1 MNKLIKQ
8 TQGVITIFISL
19 MLTAILSIGS
29 LVLEAGRFQSARTQ
43 LAEANISAATSTLS
57 EYNSDLFERF
67 GIVAFEGD
75 NYAESLYSD
84 YLTFNSDLSGESF
97 GSNVSRLYSLDNHT
111 LTGLYNLT
119 YPSVL
124 KRQIIAKSKYLKGS
138 FNLWL
143 TAETMPRIFTE
154 FKSKAQSVA
163 QWTRNISGEVSSDI
177 SSAAASIESSLK
189 NSYDYDDSLKVVID
203 SGTMSLLPT
212 ATGTIENSIPDGE
225 KENIQATLEDA
236 KKVVGNYSSS
246 IGNIDSSE
254 AEQESTVGLNALLLR
269 SNSRLRISQKD
280 ISSLSA
286 KCSST
291 SLNISNILSR
301 LSQGEEGQN
310 NLLLNLYIAQYFSN
324 RTQTAAGYIGPPRYT
339 SSAEG
344 FTSACAEYVFCGNK
358 YETENQK
365 NAYWV
370 IFYLRLVDNAYKI
383 FSTYES
389 RSSAD
394 KLLWSY
400 YETLIDMEM
409 LTSEESLVPLTKEA
423 LFLPM
428 EKAGA
433 VASSFSSTRTVPDSL
448 RSVGSLT
455 EYKRSD
461 YSDSS
466 LTVNGKD
473 FFNYTDYISFAL
485 WLVPNSNKLLRV
497 ADLIQTEMRYRQKYV
512 NRETASFL
520 MQNQYTYARVEANAK
535 FNSILP
541 IISLGSNSNLNGIG
555 ISSINY
561 VGY

>member
-1 MNKLIKQ
+1 MNKLIRQ

-19 MLTAILSIGS
+19 MLTAILSVGS

-43 LAEANISAATSTLS
+43 LGEANVSAATSTLS

-67 GIVAFEGD
+67 GIIAFEGD
-75 NYAESLYSD
+75 SYAESLYSE
-84 YLTFNSDLSGESF
+84 YINFNSDLSGESL
-97 GSNVSRLYSLDNHT
+97 GSNISRLYSLDTVT

-119 YPSVL
+119 YPTVL

-143 TAETMPRIFTE
+143 TSETMPRLFTE
-154 FKSKAQSVA
+154 FKAKAQKVS
-163 QWTRNISGEVSSDI
+163 QWTKDISGDVSSDI
-177 SSAAASIESSLK
+177 SSATSSIESALK
-189 NSYDYDDSLKVVID
+189 SSYDYDDSLKVTLG
-203 SGTMSLLPT
+203 SSTAALLPT

-236 KKVVGNYSSS
+236 KKIVDNYSSS
-246 IGNIDSSE
+246 IGNIDNSE
-254 AEQESTVGLNALLLR
+254 AEQESTVG
-269 SNSRLRISQKD
+269 ID
-280 ISSLSA
+280 ISSLSLDSRKKITDKDIA
-286 KCSST
+286 NLSQKCSNT
-291 SLNISNILSR
+291 SSNISNILSR
-301 LSQGEEGQN
+301 LSQGDDGQN
-310 NLLLNLYIAQYFSN
+310 NLLLNSYIAQYFSN
-324 RTQTAAGYIGPPRYT
+324 RTQTAAGYIGAPRYT
-339 SSAEG
+339 STAEG
-344 FTSACAEYVFCGNK
+344 FTSACAEYVFAGNRS
-358 YETENQK
+358 EINNQK
-365 NAYWV
+365 SAYWA

-383 FSTYES
+383 FSNYDS

-409 LTSEESLVPLTKEA
+409 LTSEKTLIPLTKEA

-428 EKAGA
+428 EKIGT
-433 VASSFSSTRTVPDSL
+433 VASSFGSTRTVSDSL
-448 RSVGSLT
+448 HSVGSLT

-473 FFNYTDYISFAL
+473 YFNYTDYISFAL
-485 WLVPNSNKLLRV
+485 WLVPNANKLMRV

-512 NRETASFL
+512 NHETTSFL
-520 MQNQYTYARVEANAK
+520 MQNQYTYARVEAKAK
-535 FNSILP
+535 FNSVLP

-555 ISSINY
+555 ISSIKY